1 MITNYQAMRG
11 PAYDNDCGCHC
22 SEERN
27 LFQDALDNIADL
39 LEDVTASNITDTIL
53 DQVVEWT
60 EVR

>member
-11 PAYDNDCGCHC
+11 PAYDENCGCHC
-22 SEERN
+22 SEDRAT
-27 LFQDALDNIADL
+27 FQDALDNIADL